1 MKMDIPSNDLKGYRE
16 QEEFVRAKVLAEVT
30 SLVEYAHS
38 CELPDIAI
46 NHVSDRTE
54 VLSGNVLVGIV
65 ILGYCES
72 LDSKITVSMHRR
84 SQDQLSHAC
93 LVRDDD
99 VARDL
104 DESWLADAYNKFKA
118 L

>member
-16 QEEFVRAKVLAEVT
+16 QEESVRAKVLAEVT

-46 NHVSDRTE
+46 NHVTDRAE
-54 VLSGNVLVGIV
+54 VRSGNVLVGIV

-84 SQDQLSHAC
+84 SQDQLS
-93 LVRDDD
+93 LVSDSDDD

-104 DESWLADAYNKFKA
+104 DDAWLADAYNKYRHG
-118 L
+118 